1 MFSII
6 TVTYNAASHIAILA
20 ESLRLQKDKE
30 FEWVIVDGKST
41 DSTLEI
47 IHNNAVG
54 LNYKIVSERDF
65 GIYDAFNK
73 GVDLISAKYYMV
85 LGADDYLLPDA
96 SRVINEKINDGQNF
110 DICVSSVIINNSIVP
125 ARWDV
130 DKAYLGAHQIIN
142 SHSVAMLINK
152 DLHGKVGL
160 YSLRYLQCA
169 DALFIKSL
177 VALKELKVVFNMLP
191 IGCFSIG
198 GVSTVNV
205 ARGLCEGFLIQLET
219 EKSKALQ
226 FLIFIARL
234 IKNFFKLIK

>member
-6 TVTYNAASHIAILA
+6 TVTYNAASHIAILT
-20 ESLRLQKDKE
+20 ESLKLQKDHD

-41 DSTLEI
+41 DNTVEI
-47 IHNNAVG
+47 IHKHAEG

-73 GVDLISAKYYMV
+73 GIKLIGSKYYMV

-96 SRVINEKINDGQNF
+96 SKVINEKINDGQNF

-125 ARWDV
+125 ARWEI

-152 DLHGKVGL
+152 DLHDKVGL

-177 VALKELKVVFNMLP
+177 VALKELKVIFNMMP

-219 EKSKALQ
+219 EKSKSLQ
-226 FLIFIARL
+226 FLFFIARL
-234 IKNFFKLIK
+234 VKNFFKLTK